1 MSKFVKQSSV
11 GTGNDEQTPE
21 HHQTTTTVRS
31 YLEATPG
38 HWEVSLKSSTD
49 GVPTVLLQTTVGVLK
64 HTVRVEPR
72 QAAGETV
79 YAVDET
85 HSASAEYTPIG
96 TYRVLQNALCEAR
109 DRLAYLE
116 SDDF

>member
-1 MSKFVKQSSV
+1 MSEFVKQSSV
-11 GTGNDEQTPE
+11 GTGNGEQTPE
-21 HHQTTTTVRS
+21 HQTTTTLRS
-31 YLEATPG
+31 HLEKTPN
-38 HWEVSLKSSTD
+38 HWEISLKSSTD
-49 GVPTVLLQTTVGVLK
+49 GVPTVVFQTTVGVLK

-96 TYRVLQNALCEAR
+96 KFRVLQNALREAR
-109 DRLAYLE
+109 DRLAFLE